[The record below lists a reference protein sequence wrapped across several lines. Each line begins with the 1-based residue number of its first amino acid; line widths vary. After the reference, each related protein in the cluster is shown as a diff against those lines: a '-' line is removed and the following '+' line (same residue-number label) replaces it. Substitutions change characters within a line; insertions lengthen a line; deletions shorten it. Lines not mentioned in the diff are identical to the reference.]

1 MDELHETVE
10 LAEKSDKDINFKEL
24 HQTVELE
31 EKSDKDINFKELHQT
46 VELEE
51 ESDKDINVKIWRS
64 YGQIGVIFT
73 RHVHFW
79 AQR

>member
-1 MDELHETVE
+1 MDELHE
-10 LAEKSDKDINFKEL
+10 
-24 HQTVELE
+24 
-31 EKSDKDINFKELHQT
+31 T

-51 ESDKDINVKIWRS
+51 ESDKDINVEELHQTVELDKDSYVEIWRS

-73 RHVHFW
+73 CHVHFW